1 MEKHMRTENWQD
13 LPRNPSQ
20 GEEGGRHAWVSPK
33 CLVCPVDGWQGQ
45 SAIWEQR
52 KKDSV
57 VLL

>member
-1 MEKHMRTENWQD
+1 MEKQISTENWQD
-13 LPRNPSQ
+13 LLRNSSQ
-20 GEEGGRHAWVSPK
+20 GKKERGMPGCLVSP
-33 CLVCPVDGWQGQ
+33 VGGWQGQ